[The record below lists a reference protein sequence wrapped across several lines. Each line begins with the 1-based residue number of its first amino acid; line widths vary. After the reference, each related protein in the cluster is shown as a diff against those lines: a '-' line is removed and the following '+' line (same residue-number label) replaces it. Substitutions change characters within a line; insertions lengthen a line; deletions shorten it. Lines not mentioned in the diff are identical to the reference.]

1 MQIEEKPFYV
11 MGIIN
16 ATPDSFYDG
25 GSYFSVDRAFEHA
38 QQLIAEGADILDI
51 GGASSR
57 PGAAVVEPEL
67 ERERI
72 VPVIKKIREVNPGIP
87 VSVDT
92 TWVSVAGA
100 AVEAGATIIND
111 ISSGR
116 FDKTMSAFIAS
127 ADVDVILMH
136 SRKDP
141 QTMQV
146 EPVYED
152 VVADVKNELFSS
164 VGSFEAAGVKRDR
177 IMIDPGIGF
186 AKDTMH
192 NVEVLRCIDVLV
204 KTGYP
209 VVLGTSRKRFVG
221 AITGRDVNDRL
232 CGTLGSIASAFLSG
246 VKIFRVHDVAATVDF
261 LKMMTA
267 IEHGN
272 RVV

>member
-1 MQIEEKPFYV
+1 MQIDEKPFYV

-57 PGAAVVEPEL
+57 PGAAEVDSEQ
-67 ERERI
+67 ERDRI
-72 VPVIKKIREVNPGIP
+72 VPVIKKIREINPDIP
-87 VSVDT
+87 VSIDT

-116 FDKTMSAFIAS
+116 FDKTMSAFVAS

-141 QTMQV
+141 QTMQI
-146 EPVYED
+146 EPAYED
-152 VVADVKNELFSS
+152 LVADVTNELFSA
-164 VGSFEAAGVKRDR
+164 VGSFETAGVKRDR

-192 NVEVLRCIDVLV
+192 NVALLGSIDAFV

-221 AITGRDVNDRL
+221 MITGRDVKDRL

-261 LKMMTA
+261 LKVMTA
-267 IEHGN
+267 IEYGN
-272 RVV
+272 CTV

>member
-1 MQIEEKPFYV
+1 MQIDTKPFYV

-57 PGAAVVEPEL
+57 PGATVVEPEL

-100 AVEAGATIIND
+100 AVEVGATIIND

-127 ADVDVILMH
+127 ADVHVILMH